1 MTVPSDPAPAPPSRP
16 AAGPFTAPRPFPAE
30 RTAVITGAATERGI
44 GRAIAHRLA
53 RQGWHLGL
61 IDVDGPAVRE
71 AARSLADRYGVRTL
85 GVAADL
91 TDEPA
96 AREAVRR
103 IETGLPQIVALAN
116 VAGVTSPLPYLDL
129 ATAEWHRIFDI
140 NVHGVHYVTQPIAN
154 IMAAN
159 RVGRIVT
166 ISSVSAQR
174 GGGTFGRTPYS
185 AAKAA
190 VIGFTRALARELG
203 PYDVTV
209 NAVAPGPIDTGLI
222 GPVDEARAVEL
233 TREQFLR
240 RMGTADD
247 VAAAVQFLLSEDAG
261 FITGQTLNVNGG
273 LYLQ

>member
-1 MTVPSDPAPAPPSRP
+1 MTTSSHLAPPGQP
-16 AAGPFTAPRPFPAE
+16 GAGFFAAPRPFPAV
-30 RTAVITGAATERGI
+30 RTAIVTGAATERGI
-44 GRAIAHRLA
+44 GRAVAVRLA
-53 RQGWHLGL
+53 RKGWHLGL
-61 IDVDGPAVRE
+61 IDVDGPAVLA
-71 AARSLADRYGVRTL
+71 AARTLADRYGVRTL

-91 TDEPA
+91 TDERA
-96 AREAVRR
+96 AREAVRT
-103 IETGLPQIVALAN
+103 IAAGLPQIVALAN

-129 ATAEWHRIFDI
+129 ATAEWHRIIDI
-140 NVHGVHYVTQPIAN
+140 NVHGVHYVTHPVASL
-154 IMAAN
+154 MAAN

-174 GGGTFGRTPYS
+174 GGGTFGKTPYS
-185 AAKAA
+185 VSKAA
-190 VIGFTRALARELG
+190 VIGFTRSLARELG

-222 GPVDEARAVEL
+222 GPVDEARAAEL

-240 RMGTADD
+240 RLGTADD
-247 VAAAVQFLLSEDAG
+247 VAAAVEFLLSEDAS